1 MTDQKDYTPLD
12 VEQVIASKNK
22 NLAKLLPAFIIR
34 YLKHIIH
41 QDELNGLMSRNHH
54 KKGIVFA
61 DSILKEMDITFKLV
75 GEENIPSQGRYIFAS
90 NHPLGGPDGI
100 ILISI
105 LGKFYKEIKFLV
117 NDLLMNITNLEP
129 VFVPINKHGGQAKQA
144 AQKIEQAYMSDAQI
158 LVFPAG
164 LVSRKQKGK
173 IKDLDW
179 KKSFISKA
187 VKHKRDIIPIHI
199 GGRNSNFFYNLAN
212 LRKFFGIKSNLEML
226 YLPNELYKQKGK
238 QFTITIGKPIPYQTF
253 NRSLS
258 YEKWAEK
265 VKDKVYSM
273 AQKQ

>member
-1 MTDQKDYTPLD
+1 VTDQKDYTPLD